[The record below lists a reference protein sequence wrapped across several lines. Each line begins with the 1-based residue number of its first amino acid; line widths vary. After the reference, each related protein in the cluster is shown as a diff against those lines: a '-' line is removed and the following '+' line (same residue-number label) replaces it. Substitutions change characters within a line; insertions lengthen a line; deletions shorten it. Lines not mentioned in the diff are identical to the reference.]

1 MKNIIKGINQILAE
15 WDPLDLGGDISSDE
29 YQSYVPQIMKHIKN
43 EKSLTYCLE
52 QIFINNL
59 ETGYDRNNDE
69 HKKKLA
75 AVVEKI
81 IKLQT

>member
-15 WDPLDLGGDISSDE
+15 WDSLDLGGDISSDE

>member
-15 WDPLDLGGDISSDE
+15 WDPLDVGEDISSDE
-29 YQSYVPQIMKHIKN
+29 YQSYVPEIMKHIEN
-43 EKSLTYCLE
+43 EKALTYCLE
-52 QIFINNL
+52 DILINSL

-69 HKKKLA
+69 HKKMLA
-75 AVVEKI
+75 TIVEKI